1 MGRKIDLSLDFKEN
15 FFELV
20 ALGLETNFGESD
32 SFGGYY
38 HIPKYLEDLIDD
50 SVKQDFLEV
59 LPLNPEDR
67 KHEMYKAMK
76 FSFEASHIDILY
88 ERKVISKDENS
99 LVIPHEQFLF
109 GFRPSEGLCIFT
121 QKKQH
126 KEMLCDGPIRE
137 LAKHCVLTQ
146 SLQYALVPLNE
157 FRVWSYIP
165 VCCSEDTCPL
175 KTRPFNLRRD
185 LFED

>member
-1 MGRKIDLSLDFKEN
+1 M
-15 FFELV
+15 
-20 ALGLETNFGESD
+20 ALGLETNFDESD
-32 SFGGYY
+32 TFGGFNQ
-38 HIPKYLEDLIDD
+38 IPKYLEDLIDD

-59 LPLNPEDR
+59 LPLTPEDR
-67 KHEMYKAMK
+67 KHEMYKAIK
-76 FSFEASHIDILY
+76 FSFEAGQIDILY
-88 ERKVISKDENS
+88 ERKVLSSDKES
-99 LVIPHEQFLF
+99 RVIPAEQFLF

-146 SLQYALVPLNE
+146 SLQYTLVPLNE

-165 VCCSEDTCPL
+165 ICCNEGTCPL
-175 KTRPFNLRRD
+175 KTRPLDLRRD